1 MIFHQKTKGIA
12 RDTLR
17 FLLEVSKSSY
27 PNEFAGLL
35 RAEEGVITDIIVL
48 PGTIASSSSAVMQ
61 LHMKPPLSRCV
72 GSAHSHPSSDMRPS
86 KEDLMMFGRNGDYH
100 IIAAYPYNENSWT
113 CYDASG
119 HVRNLPVLDVE
130 FKEE

>member
-1 MIFHQKTKGIA
+1 MMFHQKTKGIA
-12 RDTLR
+12 RDTIH
-17 FLLEVSKSSY
+17 FILEVSKSSH

-35 RAEEGVITDIIVL
+35 RADEGVITDIIVL

-61 LHMKPPLSRCV
+61 LHMMPLSRCV
-72 GSAHSHPSSDMRPS
+72 GSVHSHPSTDMHPS
-86 KEDLMMFGRNGDYH
+86 KEDLMMFGHNGDYH

-119 HVRNLPVLDVE
+119 HVRDLPVLDVE